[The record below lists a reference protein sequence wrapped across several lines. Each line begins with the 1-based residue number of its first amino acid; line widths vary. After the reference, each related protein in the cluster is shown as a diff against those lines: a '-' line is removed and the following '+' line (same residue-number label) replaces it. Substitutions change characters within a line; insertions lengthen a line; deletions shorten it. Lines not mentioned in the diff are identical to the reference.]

1 MSQRSALLDLER
13 RKLSL
18 LRSKLAEQER
28 RVQTLEAMDD
38 DPFDALLE
46 RELSTLEV
54 KPPTPLPVAAAAA
67 AETPKP
73 AQARVQTP
81 LLASPASWGQQLR
94 YPRRVPPHWVQL
106 LTFISLEGKTYEQ
119 VIAFVAEN
127 KMAISEGAVRAQ
139 LMNYRKDFA
148 FVENPRKGFY
158 LATARALSFLQAQE
172 GEGTS
177 VGDGGAF
184 NSQPAP
190 LNRAA
195 A

>member
-1 MSQRSALLDLER
+1 MSQRSALLELER
-13 RKLSL
+13 RKLAL
-18 LRSKLAEQER
+18 LRSKLSEQER

-46 RELSTLEV
+46 RELSALEV
-54 KPPTPLPVAAAAA
+54 KQPAPLP
-67 AETPKP
+67 AEAPKP
-73 AQARVQTP
+73 KQALVQSVLTP
-81 LLASPASWGQQLR
+81 PPSWGQKPR
-94 YPRRVPPHWVQL
+94 YPRRVPPIWVQL
-106 LTFISLEGKTYEQ
+106 LTFIGLDGKTYEQ
-119 VIAFVAEN
+119 VLAFVSAN

-158 LATARALSFLQAQE
+158 LATPRALSYLQTQE
-172 GEGTS
+172 G
-177 VGDGGAF
+177 GGAAVNDDGAS

>member
-54 KPPTPLPVAAAAA
+54 KPPTPLPVAA
-67 AETPKP
+67 ETPKP
-73 AQARVQTP
+73 AQALVQTP
-81 LLASPASWGQQLR
+81 VLASPASWGQQLR

-139 LMNYRKDFA
+139 LMNYRKDFG

-158 LATARALSFLQAQE
+158 LATARALSFLQTQE
-172 GEGTS
+172 GGGAS
-177 VGDGGAF
+177 VGDGGAS